1 MRQRWRYRRFIL
13 LLLVLTVAFAGCTT
27 VSYKVP
33 IGNYKE
39 ANTLVI
45 ENTRTI
51 IKQANQVERKIYVDK
66 QVRQHL
72 RIDMDG
78 IHNVELFSQ
87 DQLAARMKA
96 LDTIDAYGTLLLKIV
111 NSDAP
116 QSIAETSGTVSKD
129 VTNLLGMM
137 AKLQGKNDTAFKNAA
152 DPVAKI
158 VSQVVGLAMDQK
170 IQAALNKAVEAGY
183 EPMNGLITLL
193 NEETYGVYQRKRTQ
207 LLQKQKSLLE
217 AYNAELQK
225 GKSLNEDVL
234 KKDAEQ
240 IKVALDNWEASAEA
254 NPDLM
259 FDAMAKAQQA
269 LLAYT
274 RSNKTQKDTDEFSYA
289 MSDYL
294 ARVKQ
299 VGASIKNLSQF

>member
-1 MRQRWRYRRFIL
+1 MRQRWRNHRFTL
-13 LLLVLTVAFAGCTT
+13 LLLVLTVAFAACTT

-45 ENTRTI
+45 ENTRAI

-78 IHNVELFSQ
+78 IHDVELFSQ

-137 AKLQGKNDTAFKNAA
+137 AKLQGKEDTAFKSAA
-152 DPVAKI
+152 DPAANL
-158 VSQVVGLAMDQK
+158 VSQVVGLAMDLK
-170 IQAALNKAVEAGY
+170 IREALNKAVEAGY
-183 EPMNGLITLL
+183 EPMKKLITL
-193 NEETYGVYQRKRTQ
+193 EWSHGV
-207 LLQKQKSLLE
+207 KSLFL
-217 AYNAELQK
+217 
-225 GKSLNEDVL
+225 
-234 KKDAEQ
+234 
-240 IKVALDNWEASAEA
+240 
-254 NPDLM
+254 
-259 FDAMAKAQQA
+259 
-269 LLAYT
+269 T
-274 RSNKTQKDTDEFSYA
+274 
-289 MSDYL
+289 
-294 ARVKQ
+294 
-299 VGASIKNLSQF
+299 